1 MKGRIRL
8 INVLWFHNRL
18 IIPPLELTP
27 REVVVMCCDGWCIYT
42 FLDLLGSQRTELP
55 VRGVGQ
61 EKGQFSCNKFITE
74 QHNTF
79 STKDLLLTFLT
90 RGKKCTFESE
100 GNWSRHG
107 AALRIPQP
115 SPSGTISLI
124 AGGVCR
130 GVEVLLP
137 IPVCTVW

>member
-61 EKGQFSCNKFITE
+61 EKGQFSCNNLLQNNIT
-74 QHNTF
+74 HF
-79 STKDLLLTFLT
+79 
-90 RGKKCTFESE
+90 
-100 GNWSRHG
+100 
-107 AALRIPQP
+107 PQKTY
-115 SPSGTISLI
+115 S
-124 AGGVCR
+124 
-130 GVEVLLP
+130 
-137 IPVCTVW
+137 